1 MRLGLIELEGGG
13 VEEGRMKGTKLGWTL
28 CTLGMW
34 VDGGGEGGGW
44 LLAVGLVKLN
54 SCFFRNNEIVA
65 LRGAR
70 KGRK

>member
-1 MRLGLIELEGGG
+1 
-13 VEEGRMKGTKLGWTL
+13 
-28 CTLGMW
+28 MW

-44 LLAVGLVKLN
+44 LLAVVLVKLN